1 MLDIH
6 RVGGCGQEW
15 NSRSMGISLV
25 GGLNNTGQ
33 PDCNFMDE
41 QYDALGE
48 FIDNFLE
55 AHPKPEKVQIMGHRD
70 LIKITRS
77 SPKACPCFD
86 VAEFLTERN
95 ILSEDED
102 SGQSEQNS
110 PLSLPENY
118 EVKSGD
124 SLWKISRLFGV
135 TVDSLREKNDLQNDV
150 IQPGQVLII

>member
-1 MLDIH
+1 
-6 RVGGCGQEW
+6 
-15 NSRSMGISLV
+15 
-25 GGLNNTGQ
+25 
-33 PDCNFMDE
+33 
-41 QYDALGE
+41 
-48 FIDNFLE
+48 
-55 AHPKPEKVQIMGHRD
+55 MGHRD